1 MNELTGSPSADSL
14 PSVNFTPVRSAPMT
28 FGQTLDRIYHLMRA
42 HLRLFLGVA
51 SVPAGVMLF
60 YVAAVLC
67 VVIPTMLG
75 QIREHTPG
83 IGSVAGFSPWFIPLI
98 LVFYPILLAMFA
110 LYLPAAV
117 FASTQADL
125 GVKVTV
131 KQAYGAAW
139 SHFGRYVWLLI
150 LTALSVV
157 LPVAVLVALIATV
170 AVLLGLGHS
179 NPAASFFLVPLIL
192 LFYLAI
198 LIYSVVVMI
207 RLAASIPACVEEGIT
222 AWAAIQRSLLLT
234 RNSMGRVF
242 LVVLVVYAIVYA
254 AYLVSILLL
263 LALGALVGIAAMAVH
278 VTVGSVAFVVLVGI
292 AVLAYLALFVAYIL
306 LIYSAMTTALAVL
319 YHDLRR
325 RLDNAAPAQQTA

>member
-1 MNELTGSPSADSL
+1 MDELTGPLPADSSL
-14 PSVNFTPVRSAPMT
+14 SVNSAPVFYAPMT

-42 HLRLFLGVA
+42 HLRLLLGVA
-51 SVPAGVMLF
+51 AVPAGVIVVF
-60 YVAAVLC
+60 CVAIMC
-67 VVIPTMLG
+67 SIIPTVLL
-75 QIREHTPG
+75 QIREQTPG
-83 IGSVAGFSPWFIPLI
+83 VGSVAAFSPWFWVLI
-98 LVFYPILLAMFA
+98 AIFYPILLAVLA
-110 LYLPAAV
+110 LYLPAAI
-117 FASTQADL
+117 FAATQADL
-125 GVKVTV
+125 GVTVTV

-139 SHFGRYVWLLI
+139 SHFGRYLWLMI
-150 LTALSVV
+150 LCV
-157 LPVAVLVALIATV
+157 LCLLLPILVLGALIGIV
-170 AVLLGLGHS
+170 AVLLGLGHA

-263 LALGALVGIAAMAVH
+263 LALGALVGIVAMAAH
-278 VTVGSVAFVVLVGI
+278 VTVGSVAFIVLVGI
-292 AVLAYLALFVAYIL
+292 AILVYLAIFLAYIL

-319 YHDLRR
+319 YHDLRK